1 MNKIKTEPTTLDNT
15 ENNLRCGHCQANIDY
30 NETEFINLRQQI
42 QNLNQKLDEKDSQ
55 S

>member
-15 ENNLRCGHCQANIDY
+15 ENNLRRGHCQANRDN
-30 NETEFINLRQQI
+30 NEAELINLRQKI

-55 S
+55 L